1 MRAALTGLVLGL
13 LALAYS
19 WIWSRFDVFRLPGSA
34 VGPNWVYV
42 AWCAFLALG
51 FPLVTAGER
60 RLGPLRAK
68 QVVNFLL
75 ACSAFTFLW
84 GHQYSHLA
92 AISEGRG
99 WASLVSNVLD
109 PLRRYAANW
118 KTLIYPLGWSLTL
131 ALPLL
136 LLLKL
141 RRARAQ
147 LMAQAL
153 LPGLMALSL
162 DVALRLYDA
171 HRAGIEIQISFGTF
185 FTALPKGFSCAA
197 YALAAAW
204 SDRHALKACAQTP

>member
-1 MRAALTGLVLGL
+1 VRAGLTGLVLGL

-42 AWCAFLALG
+42 AWSAMLAMG

-60 RLGPLRAK
+60 RLGPLRSK
-68 QVVNFLL
+68 QVVIFLL
-75 ACSAFTFLW
+75 AASAFTFLW

-92 AISEGRG
+92 ALSEGRG
-99 WASLVSNVLD
+99 WGPLVSGVLE

-118 KTLIYPLGWSLTL
+118 RTLIYPLGWSLTL

-147 LMAQAL
+147 LLAQAL
-153 LPGLMALSL
+153 LPGLIALSL

-171 HRAGIEIQISFGTF
+171 HRIGIEIQISIGTF
-185 FTALPKGFSCAA
+185 FTAVPKGVSCAA

-204 SDRHALKACAQTP
+204 SDQRALKACVQEP